1 MSRITN
7 VHKYFGNHK
16 ISLYRHEICYYLFKC
31 FIILLVFLSTFF
43 LSAADS
49 FKINLKYFYISINC
63 LRTVTWIM
71 HSLLFKLK
79 NIYLNNAFFFKLFME
94 SGSCPKHC
102 QNKFLTMWYVSK
114 IVVSPFSWQHHTNAS
129 SLTDPYSFLWLLA
142 LLREA
147 LCWIHSPAHFH
158 KNRISQHYLWPMYVF
173 DACLIYWNKQ
183 ITMVRNTIHL
193 ELVITKC

>member
-79 NIYLNNAFFFKLFME
+79 NIYLNNAFFFL
-94 SGSCPKHC
+94 S
-102 QNKFLTMWYVSK
+102 
-114 IVVSPFSWQHHTNAS
+114 
-129 SLTDPYSFLWLLA
+129 
-142 LLREA
+142 
-147 LCWIHSPAHFH
+147 
-158 KNRISQHYLWPMYVF
+158 YLWRVEVAQNIAKTNFLPCGMSPKLWSVPSA
-173 DACLIYWNKQ
+173 DS
-183 ITMVRNTIHL
+183 TIQMSHL
-193 ELVITKC
+193 LLTPIPFCGYLLC

>member
-1 MSRITN
+1 MSRTTN

-16 ISLYRHEICYYLFKC
+16 ISLYRHEIRYYLFKC

-63 LRTVTWIM
+63 LRTVIWIM
-71 HSLLFKLK
+71 HRLLFKLK
-79 NIYLNNAFFFKLFME
+79 NIYLNNAFFLKLFMV

-114 IVVSPFSWQHHTNAS
+114 IVVSPFSWQHHYKCLISYWPLFLSAATCSAKRGSVLNSFSS
-129 SLTDPYSFLWLLA
+129 SLPQ
-142 LLREA
+142 E
-147 LCWIHSPAHFH
+147 
-158 KNRISQHYLWPMYVF
+158 
-173 DACLIYWNKQ
+173 
-183 ITMVRNTIHL
+183 
-193 ELVITKC
+193 